1 MTKILTTLI
10 FLLTI
15 SNSFGQTTYEPQ
27 ILILSPNDIKYD
39 KVFDKEIAD
48 YNFLLKKNNKFEE
61 QEKGLK
67 SKEFTTQPDNI
78 KRMMQSEVAY
88 SKNLDF
94 FKQTSSI
101 CEQFL
106 AYKFFEKFPNLLI
119 ELKDIKSKGSIEDLK
134 QISGQAKLQY
144 VLNFPSISFY
154 KENEM
159 SYAKLAVQLYDYS
172 TNSLLIDTSYIG
184 NWNNPGFEFA
194 CSDSSLSCTINNSLS
209 QALDNVVYNIATN
222 SPTLKKERRL
232 SKERIEMI
240 RSNYYRKPFAKS
252 FISNI
257 ISSKDSNINLNSL
270 YQTIINEDSTKFVG
284 FFIDKVTKQNFKQL
298 NENKN
303 DNNVNIINDKSIKD
317 TGYLDNIP
325 QTYAYIV
332 KAVKYKGKWYY
343 EKSNVTYFEPQDD
356 EEGRLQFLN
365 NLQTW
370 NFFKDAST
378 TFNPDFWETNLFNK
392 IKDLRKDPE
401 WNKYGKTIWKTE
413 EEENRNYIGLYEI
426 VADQLKNKKTYQT
439 KHINMN

>member
-10 FLLTI
+10 FLLTV

-27 ILILSPNDIKYD
+27 ILILSPNDIKYE
-39 KVFDKEIAD
+39 KVFDKEITD
-48 YNFLLKKNNKFEE
+48 YNRLLIKNSKFKE

-67 SKEFTTQPDNI
+67 SKEFLTQLSNI

-88 SKNLDF
+88 SKNADF
-94 FKQTSSI
+94 FKQASVI

-119 ELKDIKSKGSIEDLK
+119 ELKDKKSKGSIEDLK
-134 QISGQAKLQY
+134 QISEQAKLQY

-172 TNSLLIDTSYIG
+172 TNSLLIDTSYVG

-194 CSDSSLSCTINNSLS
+194 CSDSTLSCTINNSLS
-209 QALDNVVYNIATN
+209 QALDNVIYNIATS

-232 SKERIEMI
+232 SKERLETI
-240 RSNYYRKPFAKS
+240 RNNYYNKPFSKL
-252 FISNI
+252 FIANI
-257 ISSKDSNINLNSL
+257 ISLKDSNINLNNL

-298 NENKN
+298 DENKN
-303 DNNVNIINDKSIKD
+303 DNNVNIINNKSIKD

-343 EKSNVTYFEPQDD
+343 EKSNVTYFEPQYDG
-356 EEGRLQFLN
+356 EGRLQFLN

-370 NFFKDAST
+370 NFFEDAST

>member
-1 MTKILTTLI
+1 MTKTLTTISL
-10 FLLTI
+10 LLTFFV
-15 SNSFGQTTYEPQ
+15 SFGQTTYEPQ
-27 ILILSPNDIKYD
+27 ILILSPNDIKHD
-39 KVFDKEIAD
+39 KAFDKEITD
-48 YNFLLKKNNKFEE
+48 YNILLNKNIKFDE
-61 QEKGLK
+61 QQKGLK
-67 SKEFTTQPDNI
+67 SEEFSTQPANI

-94 FKQTSSI
+94 FKQTSYI

-106 AYKFFEKFPNLLI
+106 TYKFFEKFPNLLI

-134 QISGQAKLQY
+134 RISGQAKLQY
-144 VLNFPSISFY
+144 VLNFPSILFY
-154 KENEM
+154 KENDI

-194 CSDSSLSCTINNSLS
+194 CSDGSLSCTINNSLS

-222 SPTLKKERRL
+222 SSTLKKERAL
-232 SKERIEMI
+232 SKERLETI
-240 RSNYYRKPFAKS
+240 RNNYYKKPFSKS

-257 ISSKDSNINLNSL
+257 IPLKDSNINLNNL
-270 YQTIINEDSTKFVG
+270 YQTLINEDSTKFVG
-284 FFIDKVTKQNFKQL
+284 FFLDKVAKQNFKQL

-343 EKSNVTYFEPQDD
+343 EKSNVTYFEPQDN

-370 NFFKDAST
+370 NFFKEALT

-392 IKDLRKDPE
+392 VKDLRKDPE
-401 WNKYGKTIWKTE
+401 WNKYGTTIWKTE

-426 VADQLKNKKTYQT
+426 VADQLKNKKAYQI
-439 KHINMN
+439 KQINVN

>member
-1 MTKILTTLI
+1 MTKIVTTLI

-15 SNSFGQTTYEPQ
+15 STSFGQATYEPQ
-27 ILILSPNDIKYD
+27 ILILSANDIKYD

-48 YNFLLKKNNKFEE
+48 YNILLKKNSKFEE
-61 QEKGLK
+61 KEKGLK
-67 SKEFTTQPDNI
+67 SKEFLTQPYNI

-94 FKQTSSI
+94 FKQASSI
-101 CEQFL
+101 CEGFL
-106 AYKFFEKFPNLLI
+106 VYKFFEKFPNLLI
-119 ELKDIKSKGSIEDLK
+119 ELKDIKSKGSVEELK
-134 QISGQAKLQY
+134 QISNQAKLQY

-154 KENEM
+154 KENEI

-172 TNSLLIDTSYIG
+172 TNSLLIDTSYFG

-209 QALDNVVYNIATN
+209 QALDNVIYNITVN
-222 SPTLKKERRL
+222 SPTLKKERKL
-232 SKERIEMI
+232 SKERLETI
-240 RSNYYRKPFAKS
+240 RNNYFNKPFAKS

-257 ISSKDSNINLNSL
+257 IPLKDSTINLNNL
-270 YQTIINEDSTKFVG
+270 YQTFINEDSTKFVC

-298 NENKN
+298 NEKTN
-303 DNNVNIINDKSIKD
+303 DNDVNIINDKSIKD

-325 QTYAYIV
+325 QTYAYIA
-332 KAVKYKGKWYY
+332 KAVKYKEKWYY
-343 EKSNVTYFEPQDD
+343 EKSNVTYFEPQDY

-370 NFFKDAST
+370 NFFKEAST
-378 TFNPDFWETNLFNK
+378 TFNSDFWETNLFNK
-392 IKDLRKDPE
+392 IKDLRQDPE

-426 VADQLKNKKTYQT
+426 VANQLKDKKAYQT
-439 KHINMN
+439 KHIKIN